1 MQCSTLYIYST
12 RGTKLHQ
19 FEPVEKNTRKFTVQ
33 VELKYPDQIT
43 DKTGD
48 CLYRLYLLIPAS
60 S

>member
-1 MQCSTLYIYST
+1 
-12 RGTKLHQ
+12 
-19 FEPVEKNTRKFTVQ
+19 